1 MTVPIR
7 VGVISDTHGLLRP
20 EALQFLERSEL
31 IIHCGDICGPAVI
44 EELSRLAPV
53 TAVRGNNDKG
63 SWADQLPESATIRV
77 GEILIYVIHD
87 LSQLAIDPVAAG
99 VAAVLSG
106 HSHKPS
112 ITHRDGV
119 TYLNPG
125 SAGPR
130 RFKLPICVAEL
141 VIDADA
147 VTPRIG
153 KLEPRDRA

>member
-20 EALQFLERSEL
+20 QALQFLKGSEL
-31 IIHCGDICGPAVI
+31 IIHCGDICQPAVI
-44 EELSRLAPV
+44 DELSRMAPV
-53 TAVRGNNDKG
+53 RAVRGNNDQG
-63 SWADQLPESATIRV
+63 SWSDELPESATIRL

-87 LSQLAIDPVAAG
+87 LSQLDIDPVAAG
-99 VAAVLSG
+99 VAIVLSG
-106 HSHKPS
+106 HSHQPS
-112 ITHRDGV
+112 ITHRDGI

-141 VIDADA
+141 VIDGKA
-147 VTPRIG
+147 VMPRIVQI
-153 KLEPRDRA
+153 